1 MTTPTASTTPNVA
14 AAIDAT
20 TLVHRTRSFRSVSA
34 VSAVVFL
41 VVVGG
46 AALLAPL
53 LPLDPTTTDLAIR
66 WQPPSAAHWFGTDE
80 LGRDYFSRVVYGARI
95 SLTVG
100 ILAMA
105 ASTAIGV
112 LVGLVAGFAGGRV
125 DDLLMRFVDFLS
137 SIPWMV
143 LVIVASVFLKP
154 GLWTII
160 FVISVFSWMATARL
174 VRAETLTLRERPY
187 VRYAGYIGVGRPLVL
202 WRHVVPDAAPTI
214 IVAATAS
221 ISTAILTESAL
232 SFLGL
237 GIQPPMASWGS
248 LLETAQG
255 SLQTAP
261 YLALIPGVLILLT
274 VLSFNVLG
282 DALRQSVGEGG
293 AS

>member
-1 MTTPTASTTPNVA
+1 MTAVEVAITQARRRTFASLTTWLAVAFLA
-14 AAIDAT
+14 AAVLI
-20 TLVHRTRSFRSVSA
+20 
-34 VSAVVFL
+34 
-41 VVVGG
+41 
-46 AALLAPL
+46 ALFAPL
-53 LPLDPTTTDLAIR
+53 LPLDPTATDLTAR
-66 WQPPSAAHWFGTDE
+66 WQPPSPAHLLGTDE
-80 LGRDYFSRVVYGARI
+80 LGRDYLARVIFGGRV

-100 ILAMA
+100 VLAMVA
-105 ASTAIGV
+105 ATVIGV
-112 LVGLVAGFAGGRV
+112 VVGVFAGYVGGRL
-125 DDLLMRFVDFLS
+125 DDALMRLVDFLS

-160 FVISVFSWMATARL
+160 IVIGAFSWMGTARL
-174 VRAETLTLRERPY
+174 VRAETLALRERVY
-187 VRYAGYIGVGRPLVL
+187 VGYAGYIGERMPRIIV
-202 WRHVVPDAAPTI
+202 RHILPDAAPTI

-221 ISTAILTESAL
+221 ISVAILTESAL

-261 YLALIPGVLILLT
+261 HLALIPGLLITAT
-274 VLSFNVLG
+274 VLSFNALG
-282 DALRQSVGEGG
+282 NALRDLVAER

>member
-1 MTTPTASTTPNVA
+1 M
-14 AAIDAT
+14 
-20 TLVHRTRSFRSVSA
+20 
-34 VSAVVFL
+34 
-41 VVVGG
+41 
-46 AALLAPL
+46 
-53 LPLDPTTTDLAIR
+53 
-66 WQPPSAAHWFGTDE
+66 
-80 LGRDYFSRVVYGARI
+80 VYGGRI

-105 ASTAIGV
+105 AATVIGV
-112 LVGLVAGFAGGRV
+112 VVGVTAGYARGRI
-125 DDLLMRFVDFLS
+125 DDALMRFVDFLS

-160 FVISVFSWMATARL
+160 IVIGAFSWMGTARL
-174 VRAETLTLRERPY
+174 VRAETLSLRERTY
-187 VRYAGYIGVGRPLVL
+187 VGYARYIGVRRERIV
-202 WRHVVPDAAPTI
+202 WRHILPEAAPTI

-221 ISTAILTESAL
+221 ISVAILTESAL

-255 SLQTAP
+255 SLQSAP
-261 YLALIPGVLILLT
+261 YLAVIPGLLILLS

-282 DALRQSVGEGG
+282 DVLRQTSREGG
-293 AS
+293 GS